1 MVLQLILINIKF
13 VLEIENINLL
23 KELVICGFKS
33 IWLRGRILYQEDR
46 NEYFEKDAS
55 TIFLNI
61 FLTSYFSAP
70 FALLIYFLSHCQN
83 SAILLSSYIHN
94 YLTFSVGRKFFVFGN
109 KWYILIIINRNFTDI
124 QLVCQIY
131 QKFFFFYET
140 DYFIHNNL
148 KLAKFC
154 DKLNIEGSQKQN
166 LVNHI
171 L

>member
-1 MVLQLILINIKF
+1 MFLKLRTLIFWKSWLFAVLNQYDC
-13 VLEIENINLL
+13 V
-23 KELVICGFKS
+23 G
-33 IWLRGRILYQEDR
+33 
-46 NEYFEKDAS
+46 EYFTKKTGMNIS
-55 TIFLNI
+55 KKMHLQYFWIF

-131 QKFFFFYET
+131 QKFFFSYET

-154 DKLNIEGSQKQN
+154 DELNIEGSQKQN